1 MFIEL
6 QNVTKIYGK
15 DEYATKALSQV
26 SLQIERGEF
35 ISIMGPS
42 GSGKSTLLNIIG
54 CMDVPTE
61 GVYRLEGEDV
71 TRLNDRQLSDIRNKK
86 VSFIFQQFALMTNFT
101 VFENVELPLLK
112 RNMSKKE
119 RREKVEYYLNKLGI
133 FHLRQKNIS
142 KLSGGQKQRVAIA
155 RAMVAET
162 NMVLADEPTGSLDRQ
177 NGEKVMELLQQMN
190 EEGKCIIVITHDEKI
205 ASYTNRMI
213 YLSDGCIQLD
223 KGKG

>member
-35 ISIMGPS
+35 IAIMGPS
-42 GSGKSTLLNIIG
+42 GSGKSTLLHIIG

-86 VSFIFQQFALMTNFT
+86 VSFIFQHFALMTNFT

-119 RREKVEYYLNKLGI
+119 RREK
-133 FHLRQKNIS
+133 S
-142 KLSGGQKQRVAIA
+142 
-155 RAMVAET
+155 
-162 NMVLADEPTGSLDRQ
+162 
-177 NGEKVMELLQQMN
+177 
-190 EEGKCIIVITHDEKI
+190 
-205 ASYTNRMI
+205 
-213 YLSDGCIQLD
+213 
-223 KGKG
+223 